1 MVTFKL
7 LPDFPKYCLTS
18 DGRVLHMTRPS
29 WKTTIVRK
37 DKTGF
42 KYVLLSDGDIQKK
55 VFLLALKFP
64 RGEGYENVLRL
75 KKKEKKKLKKL
86 RVKARKVGRHH
97 RSLKELRR
105 SMQKYER
112 RVILILPDP
121 EKGE

>member
-1 MVTFKL
+1 MVTFKVF
-7 LPDFPKYCLTS
+7 PDFPKYCLTS
-18 DGRVLHMTRPS
+18 NGRILHNTGHGF
-29 WKTTIVRK
+29 KKAVVRK

-42 KYVLLSDGDIQKK
+42 KYVLLSNGDIQKK

-75 KKKEKKKLKKL
+75 KKREKKKLKKL

-105 SMQKYER
+105 SLQKYER
-112 RVILILPDP
+112 RATKVEP
-121 EKGE
+121 E